1 MKEREFDMLENA
13 DDKTVDLLADVPVLT
28 KEEKE
33 RMLAMSKKK
42 LDRMNRESNINV
54 NSDEVQVSGVE
65 RYNRPKWKTFAS
77 MAACLVLIGGIG
89 GTVFAVS
96 RGGKSD
102 RTSTPMAQVTTEAT
116 VSDTTTAVIGDG
128 EQEVPYLSDAELLEL
143 AKNKLDE
150 FNTVESIMS
159 GFGVKV
165 DKNDSITVM
174 LEDGQDKNTY
184 FRVTDERF
192 SSMADVNAYLGEY
205 LDGDLYKSSKD
216 PYFFKE
222 QDGKL
227 YYMHQGDNVVKMYS
241 FEENDLTIKDYDGTS
256 FKVRMPL
263 DWSGFVRATEI
274 EIGFVRAT
282 EIGFVLVDGKWKINL
297 FDVYDETAGL
307 ENPADV
313 TADEIAVT
321 LTQLESFRC
330 APIDLDSTQEK
341 QYHGMTY
348 YKLKD
353 GTGYDFETLRS
364 YVENRAT
371 DIALEKYS
379 ELYAGYT
386 PAFVELDGEIYSIAG
401 NAGLPAFELS
411 NPVIITQTATTATVK
426 ADSNPAYAV
435 APEKVT
441 IFARFIDGKWKI
453 SEYEI
458 EKTSSTDDYDPVE
471 YINYAKKMMADLN
484 ELDTIEACGVKS
496 YSDDAVTFPYSKGG
510 EITYQAV
517 EDERFSTIDEV
528 KDFVEARCTGKA
540 LEQFSKMYGLSEE
553 YPVFREIDGKLYVLV
568 GGRGSG
574 YDFEEEFDISEVTED
589 SFKVVVNVRSF
600 GEGTDPMTLRAKKDD
615 GKWKLDSFEYQ
626 LGTSAV

>member
-13 DDKTVDLLADVPVLT
+13 DDTTVELLADVPVLT

-42 LDRMNRESNINV
+42 LDRMNRESNIAV
-54 NSDEVQVSGVE
+54 NDDEIQVSGVE
-65 RYNRPKWKTFAS
+65 RYQRPKWKTFAS
-77 MAACLVLIGGIG
+77 MAACLVLVGGIAG
-89 GTVFAVS
+89 SVFAIS
-96 RGGKSD
+96 RGGKSGK
-102 RTSTPMAQVTTEAT
+102 TSTPMAQVTTAA
-116 VSDTTTAVIGDG
+116 TTAESTTGIIGEG
-128 EQEVPYLSDAELLEL
+128 EQEVPYLTDAELLEL

-165 DKNDSITVM
+165 DKYDAITFAV
-174 LEDGQDKNTY
+174 EAGEVKNTY
-184 FRVTDERF
+184 CRVTDERF
-192 SSMADVNAYLGEY
+192 SSMADVNAFLGEY
-205 LDGDLYKSSKD
+205 LDGEMYKLSKD
-216 PYFFKE
+216 PCFFKE

-227 YYMHQGDNVVKMYS
+227 YYMYQGDNVVKMYD
-241 FEENDLTIKDYDGTS
+241 FEENDLTVKDYDGTS

-263 DWSGFVRATEI
+263 NWA
-274 EIGFVRAT
+274 GFVRAT
-282 EIGFVLVDGKWKINL
+282 EIGFVLVDGKWKINT
-297 FDVYDETAGL
+297 FDIYDGTAGL

-321 LTQLESFRC
+321 LSQLEDFRC
-330 APIDLDSTQEK
+330 GPRDLDPTQEK

-371 DIALEKYS
+371 DTTLVKYS

-401 NAGLPAFELS
+401 NAGLPAFDLT
-411 NPVIITQTATTATVK
+411 NPVIITQTATTVTVK

-441 IFARFIDGKWKI
+441 IFAKFVGGKWKI

-458 EKTSSTDDYDPVE
+458 EKADASGTTDYDSAE
-471 YINYAKKMMADLN
+471 YISYSKKLLADLN
-484 ELDTIEACGVKS
+484 ELDGIEACGVDADS
-496 YSDDAVTFPYSKGG
+496 SDVKTFPHADGG
-510 EITYQAV
+510 VITYSRV
-517 EDERFSTIDEV
+517 TDSRFSAIDEV

-540 LEQFSKMYGLSEE
+540 LEQFSQMYALSEE

-574 YDFEEEFDISEVTED
+574 YNFEEEYEISDVTED
-589 SFKVVVNVRSF
+589 SFKAIVPVDSL
-600 GEGTDPMTLRAKKDD
+600 GGTVDTMIIYAEKID
-615 GKWKLDSFEYQ
+615 GVWKLSNFEYI
-626 LGTSAV
+626 SK

>member
-13 DDKTVDLLADVPVLT
+13 DDKTVELLADVPVLT

-42 LDRMNRESNINV
+42 LDRMNRERNINIDR
-54 NSDEVQVSGVE
+54 DEVQVSGVE

-96 RGGKSD
+96 RSGKNSEG
-102 RTSTPMAQVTTEAT
+102 RSSVMAQVTTEAV
-116 VSDTTTAVIGDG
+116 VSDTTTAAIGDG

-143 AKNKLDE
+143 AKTKLDE
-150 FNTVESIMS
+150 FNTVVSIMS
-159 GFGVKV
+159 GYGVKV
-165 DKNDSITVM
+165 DKNDNITVM
-174 LEDGQDKNTY
+174 IEDGMDKCTY
-184 FRVTDERF
+184 CRVTDERF
-192 SSMADVNAYLGEY
+192 SSMADVNAYLREY
-205 LDGDLYKSSKD
+205 LDGEMYKSSRD

-227 YYMHQGDNVVKMYS
+227 YYMHSGDNVMQMYS
-241 FEENDLTIKDYDGTS
+241 FEDSDLTVNDYDGTS
-256 FKVRMPL
+256 FKARITFDMH
-263 DWSGFVRATEI
+263 GFIRP
-274 EIGFVRAT
+274 T
-282 EIGFVLVDGKWKINL
+282 EIGFVLKDGKWKINH
-297 FDVYDETAGL
+297 FDIYDAAGGL

-330 APIDLDSTQEK
+330 APLDLDSTQEK

-401 NAGLPAFELS
+401 NAGLPEFDLT
-411 NPVIITQTATTATVK
+411 NPVIITQTATTVTVK

-441 IFARFIDGKWKI
+441 IFAKFIDGKWKI

-458 EKTSSTDDYDPVE
+458 EKTSSTDDYDSVE

-574 YDFEEEFDISEVTED
+574 YDFEEEFYISEVTED

-600 GEGTDPMTLRAKKDD
+600 GEGTAPMTIHAKKDD
-615 GKWKLDSFEYQ
+615 GKWKLESFEYE